1 VFRMSQ
7 TKTNDSANPSQQR
20 TLLLAVDLK
29 NSVLAEI
36 DAGNTN
42 RIAYSPYGHQ
52 SALHEIASQLGFNGE
67 RRETIPG
74 WYFLGNGYRVYNP
87 CLMRFHS
94 PDNMSPFG
102 KGGLNAY
109 MYCGGE
115 PIMRSD
121 PTGHAFGLLALFK
134 SRMTRATI
142 AAAPINNSPTSVVS
156 SVANS
161 VSTKAAASTRTT
173 SITTGAATTSEK
185 SAVNTL
191 NKNMEAIWSN
201 AKAHIT
207 TTTDTFR
214 SLGAN
219 LQSTLNTNYNP
230 LTIANQ
236 ASAPFASFNLVKER
250 VDQLMIN
257 IRGGMTLYVNPPVIR
272 VTPPT
277 PPPPRRPP
285 RSGG

>member
-1 VFRMSQ
+1 MFQ

-29 NSVLAEI
+29 NSVLAKI
-36 DAGNTN
+36 DASNTN

-52 SALHEIASQLGFNGE
+52 SAQHKITFQLGFNGE

-87 CLMRFHS
+87 RLMRFHS

-134 SRMTRATI
+134 SRMTHATI
-142 AAAPINNSPTSVVS
+142 AAAPINNTPISIVS
-156 SVANS
+156 SVASS
-161 VSTKAAASTRTT
+161 VKSTKAAASTRPISTT
-173 SITTGAATTSEK
+173 IDTATTSAT
-185 SAVNTL
+185 SAINTL
-191 NKNMEAIWSN
+191 SKNLGTILSN
-201 AKAHIT
+201 AKVRIA

-214 SLGAN
+214 NIGAN
-219 LQSTLNTNYNP
+219 LQLALNTNSIP

-236 ASAPFASFNLVKER
+236 APAPSVSLNLVKER

-257 IRGGMTLYVNPPVIR
+257 IRGGMNLYVNPPVIR
-272 VTPPT
+272 VIPPT